1 MRRTPP
7 SSAALAAL
15 RALPRALPLAI
26 PLTLLPL
33 GVSCAP
39 AAVVGTAIIV
49 NDEFADKAQSV
60 VVNYPVEYVWASAKS
75 SLSHMTDDLLDVDP
89 DLRTIKTYVDGA
101 EVLVQIQTFD
111 VGQTRIRVAARRYLV
126 FSDEVAVN
134 VRDGI
139 ERDLG

>member
-1 MRRTPP
+1 MRRNQFTG
-7 SSAALAAL
+7 AAIAA
-15 RALPRALPLAI
+15 
-26 PLTLLPL
+26 LTLLPF

-60 VVNYPVEYVWASAKS
+60 VVNYDAEYVWAAAKS